1 MNHRSLVSW
10 TLVIALWLC
19 GAAAG
24 SDALL
29 AQTSKPKGPTSQPK
43 SSKLDLGTFSV
54 PLGKDWVK
62 ERPSS
67 SMRAGQARLPAPSSG
82 GQAAEMVVFHF
93 PGGGSIAA
101 NVNRWKNQFVKPEGM
116 SEADFARQSSTT
128 VDTLPITLLQV
139 QGRYIGSRMPG
150 RPAPKPIDD
159 ARMIATIIETSKGPY
174 FIKITGPRKT
184 VDHHQ
189 KAIDAMIQGL
199 KRGAK
204 EPKGKKKPP
213 TSRPRG

>member
-1 MNHRSLVSW
+1 MGVVDEPGRLETLLKQEPGCGGCPLPILGGVSCRNEP
-10 TLVIALWLC
+10 LARKGFGEFFFGQGRQ
-19 GAAAG
+19 GAGAQG
-24 SDALL
+24 PRNLRL
-29 AQTSKPKGPTSQPK
+29 A
-43 SSKLDLGTFSV
+43 DL
-54 PLGKDWVK
+54 
-62 ERPSS
+62 
-67 SMRAGQARLPAPSSG
+67 RAGLPAPSAG
-82 GQAAEMVVFHF
+82 DQPAEMVVFHF

-101 NVNRWKNQFVKPEGM
+101 NVNRWKKQFAKPEGM
-116 SEADFARQSSTT
+116 TEADFARQSSTS
-128 VDTLPITLLQV
+128 VDTLPITILQV

-150 RPAPKPIDD
+150 RPAPKPLDD

-199 KRGAK
+199 KRGPG
-204 EPKGKKKPP
+204 EPKGKKKSP